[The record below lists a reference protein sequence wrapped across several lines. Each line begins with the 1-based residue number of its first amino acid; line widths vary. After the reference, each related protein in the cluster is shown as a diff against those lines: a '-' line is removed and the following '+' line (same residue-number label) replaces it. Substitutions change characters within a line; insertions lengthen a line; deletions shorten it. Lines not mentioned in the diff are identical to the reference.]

1 MFSVFFDIKLWM
13 HYVVFWWTTLDR
25 SNGSPPMQQFRR
37 FWKFDADKDMDNMI
51 WKDWL
56 GIVVIFRLREKLELE
71 HSQLNTYDDKKTH
84 LATKPNIY
92 TSTYIPNLQLRNTKK
107 KARKKRKKA

>member
-1 MFSVFFDIKLWM
+1 
-13 HYVVFWWTTLDR
+13 
-25 SNGSPPMQQFRR
+25 
-37 FWKFDADKDMDNMI
+37 MDNMI

-71 HSQLNTYDDKKTH
+71 HSQLNTYDDKETH
-84 LATKPNIY
+84 LATKPDMY

-107 KARKKRKKA
+107 KEKQEKKRKKA